1 MVPIGRGLFNPIK
14 TRRCLL
20 IGLSLLIISGCGA
33 TITSFGT
40 TNGVQT
46 TLMTDGEAVFK
57 QLAVVPFQVIAA
69 DDESVRVVRCPLC
82 GSINRTDRPVKGS
95 ERKVEELFY
104 KELSGSNRFELI
116 SRERVAG
123 IYQRI
128 AADSLKTT
136 LPEILKSTGREL
148 GADGIVVG
156 YLYRYRERKGFPYSV
171 EQPASVAFEIH
182 LVRTADGVLVW
193 KGSFDKT
200 QTALMENIL
209 QAVSFYRMRGQW
221 VTAAVLTEEGIHQIL
236 ESFPGLK

>member
-1 MVPIGRGLFNPIK
+1 MGLA
-14 TRRCLL
+14 LL
-20 IGLSLLIISGCGA
+20 IVSGCG
-33 TITSFGT
+33 TM
-40 TNGVQT
+40 NGVQA

-57 QLAVVPFQVIAA
+57 RIAVVPFQVIVA

-82 GSINRTDRPVKGS
+82 GSINRTDILVKGS

-104 KELSGSNRFELI
+104 REVSQSKRFELI
-116 SRERVAG
+116 PSERVNG

-148 GADGIVVG
+148 EADGIVVG

-200 QTALMENIL
+200 QTSLMENL
-209 QAVSFYRMRGQW
+209 LLAASFYRMHGQW
-221 VTAAVLTEEGIHQIL
+221 VTAEVLTEEGIHQIL
-236 ESFPGLK
+236 ETFPGLN

>member
-1 MVPIGRGLFNPIK
+1 MEPIGRGLFSLLK
-14 TRRCLL
+14 AGRFLL
-20 IGLSLLIISGCGA
+20 IGLALLIVSGCG
-33 TITSFGT
+33 TM
-40 TNGVQT
+40 NGVKT

-57 QLAVVPFQVIAA
+57 RIAVVPFQVIVA

-82 GSINRTDRPVKGS
+82 GSINRTDSLVKGS

-104 KELSGSNRFELI
+104 KEVSQSKRFELI
-116 SRERVAG
+116 PSERVNG

-136 LPEILKSTGREL
+136 LPEILMATGREL
-148 GADGIVVG
+148 EADGIVVG

-200 QTALMENIL
+200 QTSLMENL
-209 QAVSFYRMRGQW
+209 LLATSFYRMHGQW
-221 VTAAVLTEEGIHQIL
+221 VTAEVLTEEGIHQIL
-236 ESFPGLK
+236 ETFPGLK